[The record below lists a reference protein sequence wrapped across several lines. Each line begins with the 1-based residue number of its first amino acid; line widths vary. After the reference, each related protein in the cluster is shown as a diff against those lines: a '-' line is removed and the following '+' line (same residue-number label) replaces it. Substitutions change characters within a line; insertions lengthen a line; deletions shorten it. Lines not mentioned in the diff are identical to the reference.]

1 GKPSSTTHAR
11 GWRKRCC
18 SWLRRPNAMTDAEAA
33 EYVARTGAFVDAFL
47 GLLEAVGRAN
57 TNVSQQ
63 LARIATSI
71 DAVDI
76 IDLCNLETVNDLSG
90 GVILDLIKARLARAA
105 DYADGTAFFAEFQ
118 PAVDKARRQRQREC
132 ERLWKRVADLVVCA
146 RRYASAIDHA
156 RRSQIVEC
164 DPGGTAAS
172 GRIKDGGA

>member
-1 GKPSSTTHAR
+1 
-11 GWRKRCC
+11 
-18 SWLRRPNAMTDAEAA
+18 MTDAEAA

-90 GVILDLIKARLARAA
+90 GVILDLIKARLTRAA

-118 PAVDKARRQRQREC
+118 PAADKARRQRQREC

-146 RRYASAIDHA
+146 RQYAGAIDHA
-156 RRSQIVEC
+156 QRSQSAS
-164 DPGGTAAS
+164 DPGGNAAS
-172 GRIKDGGA
+172 RVKGGGA